1 MTNYESS
8 IEYEHDYDHI
18 APRLRETGLSEYK
31 TLTLDSRRRLSV
43 WAFERALRQG
53 WHVEVET
60 RISATH
66 SVVLLRRLKMTWRER
81 RAVARRNAR
90 KVVDL

>member
-8 IEYEHDYDHI
+8 IEYEHDYEHV

-31 TLTLDSRRRLSV
+31 TISLDTERRRSV
-43 WAFERALRQG
+43 RAFERFLRLG
-53 WHVEVET
+53 WHVEEVVKTSET
-60 RISATH
+60 QSAM
-66 SVVLLRRLKMTWRER
+66 LLRRLRMTRRER
-81 RAVARRNAR
+81 RAVARRNAG